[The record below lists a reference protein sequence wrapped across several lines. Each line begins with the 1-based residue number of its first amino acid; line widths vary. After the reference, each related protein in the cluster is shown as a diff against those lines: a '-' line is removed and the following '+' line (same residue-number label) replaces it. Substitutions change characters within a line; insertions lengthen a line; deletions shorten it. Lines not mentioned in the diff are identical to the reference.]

1 MSTSFWLRLFFSSAP
16 ATHSQNAFGVT
27 FLSSKLG
34 SSVTLGSS
42 LHAAAKSPILSLA
55 AIACAAHR
63 LSAAQAHSATR
74 RMKKSLC
81 MPVLP
86 TLLDLITLRQRQ
98 PPRLRNDSAFRQ
110 QRGRARVLA
119 VA

>member
-27 FLSSKLG
+27 FPSSKLG

-42 LHAAAKSPILSLA
+42 LHAAVKSPVLSLA
-55 AIACAAHR
+55 ATAFAAHR
-63 LSAAQAHSATR
+63 LRPAKAHSATR

-81 MPVLP
+81 MPAPPNAVGP
-86 TLLDLITLRQRQ
+86 YDFGVSDSRQ
-98 PPRLRNDSAFRQ
+98 D
-110 QRGRARVLA
+110 
-119 VA
+119 